1 MDKDEKKK
9 IKAAIKDFIFERF
22 LTPQKEIRRKRS
34 ENILKNDYFLFIK
47 NLAEEKARER
57 NYTIEQKELYKNIGF
72 SIS

>member
-22 LTPQKEIRRKRS
+22 LIPQKEIRRKRK

-47 NLAEEKARER
+47 NLAQEKARER

>member
-22 LTPQKEIRRKRS
+22 LIPQKEIRRKRK

-47 NLAEEKARER
+47 NLAEEKTRER